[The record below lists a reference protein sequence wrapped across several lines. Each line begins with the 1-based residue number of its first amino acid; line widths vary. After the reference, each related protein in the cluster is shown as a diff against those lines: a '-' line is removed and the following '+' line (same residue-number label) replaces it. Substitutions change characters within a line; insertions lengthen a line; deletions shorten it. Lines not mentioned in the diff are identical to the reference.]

1 MKAILPLL
9 DESRKRPYY
18 LQVYDYIKEAILTG
32 NIMEGEKLPSLRS
45 CLLYTSC
52 QATEILSHLDK
63 DLLLNAR

>member
-32 NIMEGEKLPSLRS
+32 NIMAVSYTHLVIRS
-45 CLLYTSC
+45 PVSYIIFGS
-52 QATEILSHLDK
+52 
-63 DLLLNAR
+63 